1 MAEQVTA
8 QEARTSIAHVTGQD
22 LGPRDMYWAGRYRSE
37 SRPVP
42 AYRDSRAGQG
52 KAARRNM
59 PRRPRLTVVGS
70 LNMDISVSV
79 SRLPGPG
86 ETILGAGAVIAPGGK
101 GANQAIAAARLGGL
115 VRMVGCVGEDE
126 FGSQIMAALRA
137 EDVDLAPVRTVPG
150 CVTGLALI
158 TVDAAGENMITVA
171 PGANGQAGGQEAAA
185 ALSGPA
191 DILVLS
197 AEIPAEV
204 LAAVL
209 ASAGDQAA
217 ACLLNLAP
225 VPRAAASLL
234 SAGVDWLVVNESEA
248 SAILG
253 RTVAGLRDAASAAAE
268 LAANGAR
275 HAVITAGSQGAV
287 LAGAAGA
294 ESVPGFRVR
303 SVDSVGAGDAF
314 VAALS
319 VTLAAGVSPAAALRA
334 ACAAGATATTRRGAQ
349 IALPR
354 PAEIRVATGERWPAV
369 LG

>member
-1 MAEQVTA
+1 M
-8 QEARTSIAHVTGQD
+8 
-22 LGPRDMYWAGRYRSE
+22 RSQ
-37 SRPVP
+37 P
-42 AYRDSRAGQG
+42 Q
-52 KAARRNM
+52 
-59 PRRPRLTVVGS
+59 LTVLGS

-79 SRLPGPG
+79 RRLPGPG

-101 GANQAIAAARLGGL
+101 GANQAVAAARLGAV

-126 FGSQIMAALRA
+126 FGDRITAALRA
-137 EDVDLAPVRTVPG
+137 EDIGLASVRVVPD
-150 CVTGLALI
+150 CATGLALI

-171 PGANGQAGGQEAAA
+171 PGANGQAGEQEAAA
-185 ALSGPA
+185 ALAGPA
-191 DILVLS
+191 GLLVLS

-209 ASAGDQAA
+209 SKAGDRGMT
-217 ACLLNLAP
+217 CLLNLAP
-225 VPRAAASLL
+225 VPGEPESLL

-253 RTVAGLRDAASAAAE
+253 RTVAGLRDAASAAAA
-268 LAANGAR
+268 LAAIGAR
-275 HAVITAGSQGAV
+275 HAVVTAGSHGAV

-314 VAALS
+314 VAALG
-319 VTLAAGVSPAAALRA
+319 VTLAAGVTPADALRA
-334 ACAAGATATTRRGAQ
+334 ACAAGATATTRRGTQ
-349 IALPR
+349 VALPR
-354 PAEIRVATGERWPAV
+354 PAEIRAATGAEWPAA